1 MSEHFER
8 KDDMVIAHC
17 RGGVEMD
24 FDRAIRELNELE
36 NRRKQLLKK
45 YNEMQDIIDE
55 MRGVI
60 SGMESYAKLKSMGVL
75 W

>member
-1 MSEHFER
+1 MTHFER

-17 RGGVEMD
+17 RGDVEMD
-24 FDRAIRELNELE
+24 FDRAVKELNRLE
-36 NRRKQLLKK
+36 DRRKQLLTK
-45 YNEMQDIIDE
+45 YSEMQDIIDE

-60 SGMESYAKLKSMGVL
+60 SGMESYAKLKALGVL